1 MNKEEYLTVSQM
13 ARLHHISRQ
22 TLIYYDHIGLFR
34 PLITD
39 DKGYRYYSYQQVN
52 VLKEILFLKKLNL
65 PLEVISK
72 IVREQDAQEAIS
84 ILKEQ
89 RAVIDREIDNLYQ
102 TRKYVEERLM
112 LYETIDFDQ
121 PINVPYFL
129 HVDERASLEV
139 PFHEDIRD
147 NEDELQVRFME
158 AIDMIS
164 AYDFVPSLGFGV
176 VVPEASLNT
185 DLKASSIFIFVPN
198 DSERVKAS
206 ASYRLHEAGECCCMY
221 YYGRPSHHEQHLK
234 QILAFIKENGYEV
247 CNDALDI
254 CLLDHVKHEDNKDVD
269 FCSLQIPVKRI
280 NLVGSS
286 A

>member
-1 MNKEEYLTVSQM
+1 MDKEDYLTVSQM

-52 VLKEILFLKKLNL
+52 QLKEILFLKRLNL

-72 IVREQDAQEAIS
+72 IVKDQDPQEAAS

-89 RAVIDREIDNLYQ
+89 RVSIDKEINKLIQ
-102 TRKYVEERLM
+102 TRKYVEERLL
-112 LYETIDFDQ
+112 LYETIDFNQ
-121 PINVPYFL
+121 PINVPYFRQ
-129 HVDERASLEV
+129 VDERAYLEL
-139 PFHEDIRD
+139 PFHEDITN

-164 AYDFVPSLGFGV
+164 AYDLVPSLGFGV
-176 VVPEASLNT
+176 VVPEVSLRT

-198 DSERVKAS
+198 DSESVKTS
-206 ASYRLHEAGECCCMY
+206 ASYRKREAGECCCMY
-221 YYGRPSHHEQHLK
+221 YYGRPSHHQQHLK
-234 QILAFIKENGYEV
+234 QMLTVIEENGYEV
-247 CNDALDI
+247 CNKALDI
-254 CLLDHVKHEDNKDVD
+254 CLLDHVKYEGKKDVD
-269 FCSLQIPVKRI
+269 FCSIQIPVKRI
-280 NLVGSS
+280 
-286 A
+286 